1 MILIY
6 WYMIHY
12 HFLLVYFQYSELCR
26 FIWNRDKIVKFA
38 IVRLCVTHV
47 SVVCVVK
54 TGTNIRILP
63 TKWND
68 CERWEEKLS
77 RRRVR
82 ESGRRVK
89 LTDWHYVLCSA
100 AVIAVFS
107 ENYCLLPVH
116 LFANLLSYSHDSK
129 TVKINYGNHNYAYTV
144 IKITSLKQPTEVKQ

>member
-1 MILIY
+1 MT
-6 WYMIHY
+6 HY

-26 FIWNRDKIVKFA
+26 FILNRDEIVKFA
-38 IVRLCVTHV
+38 IIRLCVTHV

-89 LTDWHYVLCSA
+89 LT
-100 AVIAVFS
+100 
-107 ENYCLLPVH
+107 
-116 LFANLLSYSHDSK
+116 
-129 TVKINYGNHNYAYTV
+129 
-144 IKITSLKQPTEVKQ
+144 